1 MNSTLKSLCRMPSF
15 WGWGLCSIAW
25 KALLAPYAQDGPLG
39 VFVSA
44 IVLLAVAFLW
54 ARMKLERYGRMLLN
68 IVAAFGVAG
77 TLLVAGQTLG
87 LGAFPFPLVVVASCT
102 NLCVTLFLALAWSAV
117 FSRVPMAADGL
128 MLGASYFVAFLVFE
142 GLNLLPAQA
151 QSGASLALIPLSV
164 ACALLCWHRLDAA
177 EVSSG
182 GLVKPCTL
190 DIGSSDIKEL
200 IKTYPW
206 RLVLVLAFFAFAVG
220 INRVHSTVCIDVISA
235 GVAGVLLVL
244 CTFVSLIRVNAFQL
258 YKALIPVMLACLLI
272 GILSGASTLAAQI
285 AINVSYAFA
294 QMLLILLLCDKAY
307 RFRVPIVL
315 LYGIGRACLS
325 VAAVAGTLSGQ
336 LCALWLGDGSFW
348 GTELIYGVVLLG
360 SFAAIAS
367 WITGSDYR
375 TAFAVPQ
382 TAQPE
387 NDDAEI
393 ESVLLRQTNGVA
405 PVDVRTQLL
414 QSIIEERCEALAV
427 EYRLSKREAEI
438 LVLLGWGKSA
448 KRIEEMLV
456 LSANTVKTHV
466 RHIYSKLG
474 IHSRTELDALIDV
487 GSVDGERI

>member
-1 MNSTLKSLCRMPSF
+1 MNSTLKSLCWTPSF

-25 KALLAPYAQDGPLG
+25 KALLAPYAQDGPLS
-39 VFVSA
+39 VLVSA
-44 IVLLAVAFLW
+44 TVLLTVVFLW
-54 ARMKLERYGRMLLN
+54 TRLKLERCGRMLLN
-68 IVAAFGVAG
+68 IVAACGVAG
-77 TLLVAGQTLG
+77 TLLVVGQTLG
-87 LGAFPFPLVVVASCT
+87 LGAFPFPIVVVASCT
-102 NLCVTLFLALAWSAV
+102 SLCVTLFLALAWSTV
-117 FSRVPMAADGL
+117 FSRVPMAAGGL

-142 GLNLLPAQA
+142 GLSLLPAQA
-151 QSGASLALIPLSV
+151 QSGASLVLIPLNV
-164 ACALLCWHRLDAA
+164 ACALLCWYRLDAA
-177 EVSSG
+177 EMSSG

-190 DIGSSDIKEL
+190 SIGSSDIKEL

-220 INRVHSTVCIDVISA
+220 INRVHSTVRIDVISA

-393 ESVLLRQTNGVA
+393 ESVLLRQTNDTA
-405 PVDVRTQLL
+405 PIDVRTRLL
-414 QSIIEERCEALAV
+414 QSLIEERCETLAV

-448 KRIEEMLV
+448 KRIEEILV

-474 IHSRTELDALIDV
+474 IHSRAELDALIDV